1 MSTTSVGQIGLDLVV
16 NQKQFNKQM
25 SGIQSLASKTGK
37 LLAGAFATK
46 QIVNFGKRCLE
57 LGSDLQEVQ
66 NVVDVTFPN
75 MTKKVDA
82 FAKSAASSFGLSETM
97 AKKYTG
103 TFGAMAKAFG
113 FSESAAYDMGSTL
126 TGLAGDVA
134 SFYNLTQDEA
144 YTKLKS
150 VFTGETETLKDLGVV
165 MTQTALDS
173 YALANGFGK
182 TTKSMSEAEKVALR
196 YSFVQNQLSA
206 TSGDF
211 ARTSGSWANQ
221 VKVLKLQME
230 SFMSSVGQ
238 GLINLFTP
246 AIQVVNTL
254 VGKLVTLGNAFKSF
268 TEQIT
273 GKSQESIS
281 SGISGITESAN
292 AAQDAVSGI
301 GDSAAKA
308 AKKAMGLGGIDELN
322 NLSSSSSATTSAGS
336 NGTSGATITDPTSS
350 IDENKPTVL
359 EQKFSKLA
367 ESLDRFKQSAS
378 NLADTIKDGLSW
390 CYENVLKPFGEWT
403 LNEAA
408 PAIIELFSAAFDA
421 LNEVLEALQPLWQW
435 VWDNFLQPIAS
446 FVADSFIVFLET
458 MTDKL
463 TKFSDWCSENQETI
477 ETIAVIVGSFFAAW
491 KIASF
496 IAAITPFI
504 ITIVNV
510 VSSIKSIEGAV
521 FLAKTALTTLT
532 SGFNPVILIIG
543 AVIAAGILL
552 IKNWDKIKEA
562 ALKAVKKIKEVFG
575 TVVDFFGNLFDKVKS
590 KFKAIGSA
598 VGDAIGGAF
607 KTVINGVLSTVENTI
622 NKAIRFINSAIKV
635 INKIPGVDISKVKE
649 VSLPRL
655 AQGGFVKKNTPQ
667 LAVIGDNRHQGEV
680 VAPEDKLEQMAVNA
694 ARIASGNG
702 NKKSNEIMEYMV
714 TLLQRQNELLMAI
727 LEKDIGISGED
738 IFSTT
743 QSQAREYTRRTGKP
757 AFGY

>member
-477 ETIAVIVGSFFAAW
+477 ETIAVIAGSFFAAW